1 MAGMWGLVVGLE
13 VWCLPPAEGLFRGVF
28 PCFFFVWGL
37 GGFWARALQK
47 LSLGPKPRARAVS
60 TATNVYR
67 KKNRQ
72 SESVRIVHSLR
83 NQDLHKDEVMVWGKR
98 REKKGVYTHLEVT

>member
-1 MAGMWGLVVGLE
+1 VAGMWGLVVGLA

-67 KKNRQ
+67 KKIDTQ
-72 SESVRIVHSLR
+72 
-83 NQDLHKDEVMVWGKR
+83 K
-98 REKKGVYTHLEVT
+98 VYLGFTLW